1 MEYEKNV
8 YKRKDIQLLSL
19 LSFMYKSRIVENLNC
34 KTTSITLRSDSKIKF
49 RETLTH
55 KTTVQKSPYYRGI
68 ALWNSLTP
76 SLQKENTLL
85 KFKQKIKAFSPN
97 SYGQTVHI
105 RKTRKKDI
113 T

>member
-1 MEYEKNV
+1 M
-8 YKRKDIQLLSL
+8 
-19 LSFMYKSRIVENLNC
+19 ENLNC
-34 KTTSITLRSDSKIKF
+34 KTTSITLRSDSQIKF

-55 KTTVQKSPYYRGI
+55 KTTVQKSI

-85 KFKQKIKAFSPN
+85 KFKQKIKAFTPN